1 MRINKKHIVTILLI
15 CAFIPFV
22 FNVQKVQAAYS
33 YKSGSDA
40 VIDKITKYNASQA
53 INIFKN
59 HTDIAAVKNFL
70 HYDKNGDFI
79 DKEASCSVPVP
90 NTIMP
95 GKSDASPTLSCWDFW
110 FGNGSWGALIK
121 GGGSNSNPSTDDAV
135 NYIKQLGYTQDA
147 SVAPGGQK
155 CFKVTW
161 TNPNETT
168 ASGGAGSFES
178 GSVCAEVD
186 DDGYIWGN
194 SLVYGKESQKPS
206 STTQY
211 ELQID
216 TSGGAFGSSYVH
228 KIVLNSGPGYNPQF
242 SVVVQDGDNMRKWTD
257 FKSDFDTKLSEHN
270 RTAGGVTGN
279 LALAVEPTN
288 SGEVSSQITDYTNFT
303 RNSTQKVVNYSGGV
317 LLSEAEVYNIY
328 AKYLTNSSK
337 VKLSCDASYDYDG
350 DAYDWI
356 SVQLKRNGKVDST
369 CHVREISKELYTGG
383 QYLHGSY
390 DPVTNT
396 LTDGAYLFNK
406 RNMSLAD
413 IAAAVNKMNLEK
425 LEEDIDDFTGAT
437 ENVSSED
444 GETEP
449 TCMNTAATSLGWILC
464 PVLDAFGGAT
474 DWAYNELVKP
484 ALQIEPQLF
493 TGGNEGTQRAWETF
507 RSIANV
513 FFIILFLAVIFSQL
527 TGVGI
532 DNYGIKKILPKL
544 ILAAVLINLSYLICI
559 IFVDI
564 SNILGN
570 GLQNIFTDLGSQLSI
585 PDSLEGGIGLSGV
598 AQSTLTSIVVLI
610 ALIGGVAT
618 AITAAGGVVAFLVS
632 LLIIALS
639 ALVALFFL
647 FLLLAA
653 REAAIVVLTVLSPL
667 AFACYILPNTQNTF
681 KKWYQ
686 LGWRLLMVYPI
697 AGLLIG
703 GGDFVS
709 KLLLSA
715 GVGGQGFFS
724 AFAAIIAG
732 IIPIFFIPTVLK
744 QAFALMGGLGAKIS
758 GLGKSVG
765 GRISG
770 NVGKS
775 IQGSERFKNYQADRE
790 RNRKLNFARRTN
802 ERLSRRNSETLSD
815 RQRRQLASARMIES
829 AEYAENLKRDA
840 IVDGNR
846 YEAMRAGIRA
856 KDEDQ
861 AINDR
866 LALMRSSGESGGIM
880 VGGQKVAYTLD
891 NLNARMQ
898 ELERK
903 SRSAALSSDE
913 QSEMA
918 ALARGM
924 VSQKGGAGMLNN
936 IVRNAG
942 NQDATGKHQLNANF
956 MSSLGQ
962 IYNNDSIV
970 ASKMTEKDGG
980 MGGYMERF
988 MPGGDGVNRNES
1000 FDDYFADNSNNGYA
1014 GNASRRIKSHEAGLN
1029 QSGEAFRYYLG
1040 TLTKDQ
1046 AQSIMDNQPLL
1057 NSLDVD
1063 NRTEFIS
1070 HARTLGVTGPSARDV
1085 NVINVPHTP

>member
-1 MRINKKHIVTILLI
+1 MRASMARRMKMSKKSNFRLCTVVAIFFTLVSGVFFSTNKVFANIAENWSDTAVQKALLQGLHRCYSTGAINFNAGKLSEFKNFNQLVIGGTEQDYVALPSGLTSVSDNNLDCESMFQGRSSFKGIFELAGKPEYKKDINEVDKKVTFLEGMGYSKADGDNKKCVIYYYTADYEGKMDKKYTDQVCYTDENGLSVEDGGEHVPYFEVTDKYTLKVSATL
-15 CAFIPFV
+15 ATLEPEVVKFV
-22 FNVQKVQAAYS
+22 SYTFGGENSGWNGFVSKLNNVMSTYYKMVSNDYLQFDSSGAEQNNYGDAVFKLKSSRRGGVADKALSFLSS
-33 YKSGSDA
+33 YKNYDGLAFTDTERLSYLVGTIKNWFYSGMSTNDYLKCDISDWSL
-40 VIDKITKYNASQA
+40 YGSYLQ
-53 INIFKN
+53 INI
-59 HTDIAAVKNFL
+59 DIGTMK
-70 HYDKNGDFI
+70 K
-79 DKEASCSVPVP
+79 
-90 NTIMP
+90 
-95 GKSDASPTLSCWDFW
+95 
-110 FGNGSWGALIK
+110 
-121 GGGSNSNPSTDDAV
+121 
-135 NYIKQLGYTQDA
+135 
-147 SVAPGGQK
+147 
-155 CFKVTW
+155 
-161 TNPNETT
+161 
-168 ASGGAGSFES
+168 
-178 GSVCAEVD
+178 
-186 DDGYIWGN
+186 
-194 SLVYGKESQKPS
+194 S
-206 STTQY
+206 STCG
-211 ELQID
+211 ID
-216 TSGGAFGSSYVH
+216 TSRISGEKYAYGFSGNHFDASGA
-228 KIVLNSGPGYNPQF
+228 
-242 SVVVQDGDNMRKWTD
+242 
-257 FKSDFDTKLSEHN
+257 TKL
-270 RTAGGVTGN
+270 
-279 LALAVEPTN
+279 
-288 SGEVSSQITDYTNFT
+288 
-303 RNSTQKVVNYSGGV
+303 
-317 LLSEAEVYNIY
+317 
-328 AKYLTNSSK
+328 YLTDVVKEINTLAG
-337 VKLSCDASYDYDG
+337 KLSDED
-350 DAYDWI
+350 
-356 SVQLKRNGKVDST
+356 
-369 CHVREISKELYTGG
+369 
-383 QYLHGSY
+383 
-390 DPVTNT
+390 
-396 LTDGAYLFNK
+396 LTDI
-406 RNMSLAD
+406 S
-413 IAAAVNKMNLEK
+413 
-425 LEEDIDDFTGAT
+425 GAT
-437 ENVSSED
+437 DGNED

-513 FFIILFLAVIFSQL
+513 FFIILFLVVIFSQL

-559 IFVDI
+559 IFVDV

-653 REAAIVVLTVLSPL
+653 REAAIIVLIVLSPL

-802 ERLSRRNSETLSD
+802 ERLSRRNSETLSG

-840 IVDGNR
+840 IVDDNR

-866 LALMRSSGESGGIM
+866 LALMRSSGEGGGVT
-880 VGGQKVAYTLD
+880 VGDQKVAYTLD

-962 IYNNDSIV
+962 IYNNDSTV

-988 MPGGDGVNRNES
+988 MPGGDGVSRNES
-1000 FDDYFADNSNNGYA
+1000 FDDYRSDTSSDGYVA
-1014 GNASRRIKSHEAGLN
+1014 NAKKRIKSHEAGLN

-1046 AQSIMDNQPLL
+1046 AQSIMDNQSLL

-1070 HARTLGVTGPSARDV
+1070 RARILGVTGPSARDV

>member
-1 MRINKKHIVTILLI
+1 MRINKKYIAIILLI
-15 CAFIPFV
+15 CAFVPFI

-33 YKSGSDA
+33 YKSGSD
-40 VIDKITKYNASQA
+40 VTMDKITKYNASQA
-53 INIFKN
+53 IGIFKN
-59 HTDIAAVKNFL
+59 STNISAVKDFL
-70 HYDKNGDFI
+70 EYGLIGTSKSFVDKNDN
-79 DKEASCSVPVP
+79 CSVPVP
-90 NTIMP
+90 NTVMS
-95 GKSDASPTLSCWDFW
+95 GTQDKSPTLSCWDFW
-110 FGNGSWGALIK
+110 YGNSNWSALIK
-121 GGGSNSNPSTDDAV
+121 GEKSNSDPSNSAAV
-135 NYIKQLGYTQDA
+135 EYIKPLGYTQDA
-147 SVAPGGQK
+147 VSSPGGQK
-155 CFKVTW
+155 CFKLTW
-161 TNPNETT
+161 TNPNDTSS
-168 ASGGAGSFES
+168 SGGAGEFES
-178 GSVCAEVD
+178 NTLCADVD
-186 DDGYIWGN
+186 SDGYVWGN
-194 SLVYGKESQKPS
+194 SLVDGGESQRESSVAQYRLQRDQSGGVLS
-206 STTQY
+206 STKY
-211 ELQID
+211 EVIIH
-216 TSGGAFGSSYVH
+216 S
-228 KIVLNSGPGYNPQF
+228 GYNYNPVA
-242 SVVVQDGDNMRKWTD
+242 SVTVQDGDNMKKWSTFEQD
-257 FKSDFDTKLSEHN
+257 FRNEVN
-270 RTAGGVTGN
+270 NMYTAGVTNN
-279 LALAVEPTN
+279 LTLQTWSN
-288 SGEVSSQITDYTNFT
+288 GSGSVSNQVTDNTTFT
-303 RNSTQKVVNYSGGV
+303 RNKGQTVVSYSGDV

-337 VKLSCDASYDYDG
+337 VKLSCDASYDYDS
-350 DAYDWI
+350 DAYDWVP
-356 SVQLKRNGKVDST
+356 VQLKRNGKVDST

-383 QYLHGSY
+383 QYLQGTY
-390 DPVTNT
+390 DPATNT
-396 LTDGAYLFNK
+396 LTNGAYLFNR

-413 IAAAVNKMNLEK
+413 IAAAVNDMNLEK

-513 FFIILFLAVIFSQL
+513 FFIILFLVVIFSQL

-559 IFVDI
+559 IFVDV

-570 GLQNIFTDLGSQLSI
+570 GLQNMFTDLGSQLSI

-653 REAAIVVLTVLSPL
+653 REAAIIVLIVLSPL

-962 IYNNDSIV
+962 IYNNDSTV